1 LAGFWRQPGRGTNQ
15 QQNGRNHQLA
25 NFTLKDLLE
34 AGVHFGHQ
42 APRWNPKMKK
52 FIFDE
57 RNGIHI
63 IDLQKTVKCL
73 NNAIDTVGK
82 MSENGEEFLFVGT
95 KKQSVDVIKE
105 EAQRCSMHYVADR
118 WLGGMLTNFSTI
130 QKSIKRLKELD
141 KMSANNYQG
150 YTKKEALN
158 MERERAKME
167 KVLSGVKELR
177 RMPGAVIVVDCK
189 KERLAIAEANRLEIP
204 VIAMVDTN
212 VDPDPVNY
220 PIPANDDA
228 LRSIKLI
235 INLLSESIIEGRAK
249 FQKEM
254 ETAAKEGQTA
264 GATGE
269 DAKPRRHLSD
279 RGARRSDSKDDQRG
293 GAYSDP
299 RRSASGSRGGGHVQ
313 QGRHSAVK
321 PVEKKEQKG

>member
-1 LAGFWRQPGRGTNQ
+1 MAS
-15 QQNGRNHQLA
+15 
-25 NFTLKDLLE
+25 FTIKDLLE

-73 NNAIDTVGK
+73 NSAIETVGR

-95 KKQSVDVIKE
+95 KKQAVDVIKE
-105 EAQRCSMHYVADR
+105 EAQRCGMHYVADR

-130 QKSIKRLKELD
+130 QKSIKRLKDLD
-141 KMSANNYQG
+141 KMAAGNYQG
-150 YTKKEALN
+150 YTKKEALG

-189 KERLAIAEANRLEIP
+189 KERLAIAEANRLDIP
-204 VIAMVDTN
+204 VIALVDTN
-212 VDPDPVNY
+212 VDPDPVTY
-220 PIPANDDA
+220 PVPANDDA

-235 INLLSESIIEGRAK
+235 VNLLSESIIEGRAK
-249 FQKEM
+249 YQRDM
-254 ETAAKEGQTA
+254 ETQSKEIQASGGA
-264 GATGE
+264 GE
-269 DAKPRRHLSD
+269 EAKPRRHLSD
-279 RGARRSDSKDDQRG
+279 RGARRPENKEGGRGGPRTGGPRRTTGGGMRG
-293 GAYSDP
+293 GAHGP
-299 RRSASGSRGGGHVQ
+299 RTKQPAE
-313 QGRHSAVK
+313 K
-321 PVEKKEQKG
+321 PADKKE

>member
-1 LAGFWRQPGRGTNQ
+1 
-15 QQNGRNHQLA
+15 LA
-25 NFTLKDLLE
+25 NFTIKDLLE

-73 NNAIDTVGK
+73 NTAIETAGK

-95 KKQSVDVIKE
+95 KKQAVDVIKE
-105 EAQRCSMHYVADR
+105 EAQRCGMHYVADR

-130 QKSIKRLKELD
+130 QKSIKRLKDLD
-141 KMSANNYQG
+141 KMAAGNYQG
-150 YTKKEALN
+150 YTKKEALG

-167 KVLSGVKELR
+167 KVLSGVKEMR

-189 KERLAIAEANRLEIP
+189 KERLAIAEANRLDIP
-204 VIAMVDTN
+204 VIALVDTN

-220 PIPANDDA
+220 PVPANDDA

-235 INLLSESIIEGRAK
+235 VNLLSESIIEGRAK
-249 FQKEM
+249 YQRDM
-254 ETAAKEGQTA
+254 ETQAKETQ
-264 GATGE
+264 ATGGPGE
-269 DAKPRRHLSD
+269 EAKPRRHLSD
-279 RGARRSDSKDDQRG
+279 RGARRPDNKE
-293 GAYSDP
+293 GA
-299 RRSASGSRGGGHVQ
+299 RGGGPRA
-313 QGRHSAVK
+313 GGPRRGTGGGMRGTGSGPRVK
-321 PVEKKEQKG
+321 QPADKPADKKE